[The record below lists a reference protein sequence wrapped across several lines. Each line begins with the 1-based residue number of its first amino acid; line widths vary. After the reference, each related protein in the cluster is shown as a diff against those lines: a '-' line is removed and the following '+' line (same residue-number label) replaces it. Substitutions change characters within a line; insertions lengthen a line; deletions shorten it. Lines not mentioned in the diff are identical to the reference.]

1 MPPVWDQSNGSFRR
15 AATCTCIRRSSVV
28 GMAASTRRVRRPIG
42 TETIAVHLFL
52 TPEVKNRIDAYARQ
66 ADVPQWAIVEAAILA
81 GEPDSETGIP
91 KGWDLPDNGATSLP
105 GVSDGGGAVRS
116 SP

>member
-1 MPPVWDQSNGSFRR
+1 MRSKQRIFRR
-15 AATCTCIRRSSVV
+15 VTDLYMYPMLYCEYMPAP
-28 GMAASTRRVRRPIG
+28 TRRVRRPIG
-42 TETIAVHLFL
+42 TETVAVHLFL
-52 TPEVKNRIDAYARQ
+52 TPDVKNRIDTYARH

-91 KGWDLPDNGATSLP
+91 KGWDLPDSAAAALP
-105 GVSDGGGAVRS
+105 GVTDGGGAVRS